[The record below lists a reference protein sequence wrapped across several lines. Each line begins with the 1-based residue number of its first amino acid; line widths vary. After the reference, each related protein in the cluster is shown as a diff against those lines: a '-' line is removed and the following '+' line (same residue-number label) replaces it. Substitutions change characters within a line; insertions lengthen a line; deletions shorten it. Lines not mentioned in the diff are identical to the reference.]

1 MAEKR
6 RRLCVRRT
14 AFRYMPKDARYEES
28 CKKLLMVLMEK
39 AVAEIPRER
48 AAVFW
53 ATAGEETL
61 LEFRIIKTKQ
71 IKGLN

>member
-1 MAEKR
+1 
-6 RRLCVRRT
+6 
-14 AFRYMPKDARYEES
+14 
-28 CKKLLMVLMEK
+28 MVLMEK